1 MEFRRLYGVQLEHV
15 ARKGIASLP
24 DELFALIFKIAALS
38 NGTGQ
43 AVLLSHVSRRFR
55 EVALGEH
62 HLWATLH
69 SGATRDELETFI
81 SRSGFN
87 TDLHVVIHV
96 APRYFNPHA
105 FISVC
110 WPTAQR
116 WKTLTISE
124 ADDLQPN
131 NATALFIL
139 KTIDRSYDLRL
150 PHLQELYIGHH
161 RVHGARVD
169 IRFRPSWTSP
179 NLRALRC
186 KDYIPSPSTSFAS
199 LSSIDLSLHLSSDIY
214 GAQIEDLL
222 SFLDSVPSV
231 TDVNLQIHGIVVIEF
246 VEAIQFE
253 DIVCPS
259 ITSLT
264 LHFGTSERRQQRPVH
279 WNVHEGPLCSQPREV
294 DIVCR
299 FPLRR
304 PDGSGPR

>member
-1 MEFRRLYGVQLEHV
+1 MFGPGDMEESVDAETFARLLQNASQVDSRASVLKILMDAGLEFRRLYGVQLEHV

-96 APRYFNPHA
+96 TPRYFNPHA

-161 RVHGARVD
+161 RVHGAR
-169 IRFRPSWTSP
+169 
-179 NLRALRC
+179 
-186 KDYIPSPSTSFAS
+186 
-199 LSSIDLSLHLSSDIY
+199 H
-214 GAQIEDLL
+214 
-222 SFLDSVPSV
+222 
-231 TDVNLQIHGIVVIEF
+231 
-246 VEAIQFE
+246 
-253 DIVCPS
+253 
-259 ITSLT
+259 
-264 LHFGTSERRQQRPVH
+264 
-279 WNVHEGPLCSQPREV
+279 
-294 DIVCR
+294 CR
-299 FPLRR
+299 
-304 PDGSGPR
+304 